1 MDKIYLAFL
10 FLMIIPILI
19 CIKYANKIK
28 NKVASSIQNCL
39 VFAIITIFGN
49 GLFALSTNETFAY
62 LMEGLYLFS
71 FDMVLIYILQYSQQY
86 TLVFNEVTPF
96 RTGCFI
102 IAYLDGISLFLNT
115 FLHNAFTLKTV
126 RYMDFTL
133 YHVADKKLFYYL
145 HYAFAYCIVFCIIAS
160 FTIKILQIPY
170 FYRKK
175 YLPVLT
181 IMCIIILLN
190 SVCNISE
197 FPYRCITSVFCICCN
212 NNMLFYT
219 LSFPK

>member
-115 FLHNAFTLKTV
+115 VNA
-126 RYMDFTL
+126 
-133 YHVADKKLFYYL
+133 
-145 HYAFAYCIVFCIIAS
+145 S
-160 FTIKILQIPY
+160 
-170 FYRKK
+170 
-175 YLPVLT
+175 
-181 IMCIIILLN
+181 
-190 SVCNISE
+190 SV
-197 FPYRCITSVFCICCN
+197 
-212 NNMLFYT
+212 
-219 LSFPK
+219 